1 MIRKRVIRVHVNFGN
16 TGIATL
22 TQPVRE
28 FLIIPGVAIVS
39 FQH

>member
-16 TGIATL
+16 MGIASP

-28 FLIIPGVAIVS
+28 FLIVRGVAIVG